1 MLKDIKSEYLN
12 LFFQMVLIVPIMA
25 CWQSGDA
32 ADCKSVNTCS
42 IHVHASKLSVYT
54 KKPEKNNYSG
64 SLKDSSKA
72 FIIG

>member
-42 IHVHASKLSVYT
+42 IHVHAS
-54 KKPEKNNYSG
+54 NYY
-64 SLKDSSKA
+64 SLPL
-72 FIIG
+72 

>member
-42 IHVHASKLSVYT
+42 IHVHASKLYIYT
-54 KKPEKNNYSG
+54 PRG
-64 SLKDSSKA
+64 ISK
-72 FIIG
+72 FLFLRKLVENL

>member
-42 IHVHASKLSVYT
+42 IHVHASNYYPNKDLEVIVSKQLLKKFSV
-54 KKPEKNNYSG
+54 
-64 SLKDSSKA
+64 SLVTL
-72 FIIG
+72 

>member
-12 LFFQMVLIVPIMA
+12 LFFQMVLINPTVA

-42 IHVHASKLSVYT
+42 IHVHASNHLLKLLT
-54 KKPEKNNYSG
+54 PKK
-64 SLKDSSKA
+64 
-72 FIIG
+72 

>member
-12 LFFQMVLIVPIMA
+12 LFFQMVLIAVIKA

-42 IHVHASKLSVYT
+42 IHVHASKLYIYTSWYFKISV
-54 KKPEKNNYSG
+54 SAQI
-64 SLKDSSKA
+64 S
-72 FIIG
+72 